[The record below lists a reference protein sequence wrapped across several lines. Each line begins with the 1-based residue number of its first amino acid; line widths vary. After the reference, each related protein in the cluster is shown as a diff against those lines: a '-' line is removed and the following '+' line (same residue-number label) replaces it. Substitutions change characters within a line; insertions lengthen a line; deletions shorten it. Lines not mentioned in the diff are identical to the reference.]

1 MHVGSMIVLQRRLEA
16 RGFAVRSFG
25 YPSVTHSLEAN
36 AAALGEFIERA
47 PGERVHVV
55 AHSLGGVLVRTLL
68 EQRVPARLDRVVM
81 LGSPLRGSRIGARLA
96 RLPGGRRIVGCSIRD
111 LNARGGFA
119 QWPPGVAGGCIAG
132 RLPVGA
138 GWLLGG
144 FLETNDGTVAV
155 SETRLPGLADHIVLN
170 VSHFALLW
178 SRRVS
183 EQTQHFLEH
192 GRFRRAAPR

>member
-1 MHVGSMIVLQRRLEA
+1 MHVGSMIVLGHRLEA
-16 RGFAVRSFG
+16 QGFAVRAFG

-36 AAALGEFIERA
+36 AAALADFIEQV
-47 PGERVHVV
+47 PGDTVHLV
-55 AHSLGGVLVRTLL
+55 AHSLGGVLIRTLL
-68 EQRVPARLDRVVM
+68 ERRVPPRLGRVVM
-81 LGSPLRGSRIGARLA
+81 LGSPLRGSRIGVRMA
-96 RLPGGRRIVGCSIRD
+96 RLPGGRRIVGQSIAA

-119 QWPPGVAGGCIAG
+119 DWVATVPAGCIAG

-144 FLETNDGTVAV
+144 FLEANDGTVAV
-155 SETRLPGLADHIVLN
+155 AETKVPGLTDHIVLN

-183 EQTQHFLEH
+183 EQARHFLVH
-192 GRFRRAAPR
+192 GRFRHARPR